1 MKRNQIALVCGL
13 ALIGA
18 LAGCSKNE
26 TPKVTPTPTT
36 APPAT
41 VAPEPTHAPTTEPVN
56 PTDTVAPT
64 DHYDANADGQVSGGT
79 TNPETGVGDAAR
91 NAVDQAGNVVGGAVR
106 GTGRVIERV
115 GEDIADAGRR

>member
-36 APPAT
+36 APTAT

-56 PTDTVAPT
+56 PTDSPHRPLRRQCRRA
-64 DHYDANADGQVSGGT
+64 G
-79 TNPETGVGDAAR
+79 ERR
-91 NAVDQAGNVVGGAVR
+91 NHQS
-106 GTGRVIERV
+106 
-115 GEDIADAGRR
+115 

>member
-36 APPAT
+36 APTA
-41 VAPEPTHAPTTEPVN
+41 
-56 PTDTVAPT
+56 TVAPT
-64 DHYDANADGQVSGGT
+64 DHYDANADGQVNGGT

>member
-1 MKRNQIALVCGL
+1 M
-13 ALIGA
+13 
-18 LAGCSKNE
+18 
-26 TPKVTPTPTT
+26 TPTPTT
-36 APPAT
+36 APTAT
-41 VAPEPTHAPTTEPVN
+41 EAPEPTHAPTTEPVN

-64 DHYDANADGQVSGGT
+64 DHYDANADGQVNGGT

-91 NAVDQAGNVVGGAVR
+91 TDVDQAGNVVGGAVR

>member
-36 APPAT
+36 APTAT

-79 TNPETGVGDAAR
+79 TNPETGVG
-91 NAVDQAGNVVGGAVR
+91 
-106 GTGRVIERV
+106 RVIERV

>member
-1 MKRNQIALVCGL
+1 M
-13 ALIGA
+13 
-18 LAGCSKNE
+18 
-26 TPKVTPTPTT
+26 
-36 APPAT
+36 
-41 VAPEPTHAPTTEPVN
+41 
-56 PTDTVAPT
+56 
-64 DHYDANADGQVSGGT
+64 SGGT

>member
-36 APPAT
+36 APTAT

-79 TNPETGVGDAAR
+79 THPEPRGGDAAR

>member
-36 APPAT
+36 AP
-41 VAPEPTHAPTTEPVN
+41 
-56 PTDTVAPT
+56 TDTVAPT
-64 DHYDANADGQVSGGT
+64 DHYDANADGQLSGGT

>member
-36 APPAT
+36 APTAT

-56 PTDTVAPT
+56 PTDTVAP
-64 DHYDANADGQVSGGT
+64 
-79 TNPETGVGDAAR
+79 TGVGDAAR

>member
-36 APPAT
+36 APTAT
-41 VAPEPTHAPTTEPVN
+41 VAPEPTHAPTTEPV
-56 PTDTVAPT
+56 TPT